1 MPLTHRKFS
10 LAELHDAPGAHNA
23 GNILFSCSDADSVM
37 CLASLRGELSSSV
50 GIWLEVGNDYPAALC
65 ARDIATLSWLV
76 DLREVVI
83 SGDDADAQAEVV
95 RAMLSDEEIEKAMN
109 DVDNGIKN
117 AKECKLN
124 NFIDEETINKMKQ
137 HDLEQARTFSKLSS
151 QIFGAESE

>member
-10 LAELHDAPGAHNA
+10 LTELHDAPGALNV

-37 CLASLRGELSSSV
+37 CLASLRGDLSSSV

-65 ARDIATLSWLV
+65 ARDVATLSWLV

-95 RAMLSDEEIEKAMN
+95 RAMLSDEEI
-109 DVDNGIKN
+109 
-117 AKECKLN
+117 
-124 NFIDEETINKMKQ
+124 
-137 HDLEQARTFSKLSS
+137 TFSNKVANIVGAYNRPPPPNPIRVWSYENGSLHCGTDVLSPDPS
-151 QIFGAESE
+151 GNTFA

>member
-10 LAELHDAPGAHNA
+10 LAELHDAPGALND

-95 RAMLSDEEIEKAMN
+95 RAMLSNEEI
-109 DVDNGIKN
+109 
-117 AKECKLN
+117 
-124 NFIDEETINKMKQ
+124 
-137 HDLEQARTFSKLSS
+137 TFSNKVANIVGAYNRPSPPNPIRVWSYENGSLHCGTDVFSPDSS
-151 QIFGAESE
+151 GNTFA

>member
-10 LAELHDAPGAHNA
+10 LAELHDAPGALND

-37 CLASLRGELSSSV
+37 CLASLRGDLSSSV

-95 RAMLSDEEIEKAMN
+95 RAMLSDEEI
-109 DVDNGIKN
+109 
-117 AKECKLN
+117 
-124 NFIDEETINKMKQ
+124 
-137 HDLEQARTFSKLSS
+137 TFSNKVANIVGAYNRPSPPNPIRVWSYENGSLHCGTDVLSPDS
-151 QIFGAESE
+151 SGTTFA

>member
-10 LAELHDAPGAHNA
+10 LTELHDAPGALNA

-37 CLASLRGELSSSV
+37 CLASLRGDLSSSV

-95 RAMLSDEEIEKAMN
+95 RAMLSDEEI
-109 DVDNGIKN
+109 
-117 AKECKLN
+117 
-124 NFIDEETINKMKQ
+124 
-137 HDLEQARTFSKLSS
+137 TFSNNVANIVGAYNRPPPPNPIRVWSYENGSLHCGTDVLSPDAAGTT
-151 QIFGAESE
+151 FA

>member
-10 LAELHDAPGAHNA
+10 LTELHDAPGALNV

-37 CLASLRGELSSSV
+37 CLASLRGDLSSSV

-65 ARDIATLSWLV
+65 ARDVATLSWLV

-95 RAMLSDEEIEKAMN
+95 RAMLSDEEI
-109 DVDNGIKN
+109 
-117 AKECKLN
+117 
-124 NFIDEETINKMKQ
+124 
-137 HDLEQARTFSKLSS
+137 TFSNKVANIVGAYNRPSPPNPIRVWSYENGSLHCGTDVLSPDS
-151 QIFGAESE
+151 SGNTFA

>member
-10 LAELHDAPGAHNA
+10 LAELHDAPGALNA

-37 CLASLRGELSSSV
+37 CLASLRGDLSSSV

-95 RAMLSDEEIEKAMN
+95 RAMLSDEEI
-109 DVDNGIKN
+109 
-117 AKECKLN
+117 
-124 NFIDEETINKMKQ
+124 
-137 HDLEQARTFSKLSS
+137 TFSNKVANIVGAYNRPPPPNPIRVWSYENGSLHCGTDVLSPDPS
-151 QIFGAESE
+151 GNTFA

>member
-10 LAELHDAPGAHNA
+10 LAELHDAPGALNA

-37 CLASLRGELSSSV
+37 CLASLRGDLSSSV

-65 ARDIATLSWLV
+65 ARDVATLSWLV

-95 RAMLSDEEIEKAMN
+95 RAMLSDEEI
-109 DVDNGIKN
+109 
-117 AKECKLN
+117 
-124 NFIDEETINKMKQ
+124 
-137 HDLEQARTFSKLSS
+137 TFSNKVANIVGAYNRPSPPNPIRVWSYENGSLHCGTDVLSPDAS
-151 QIFGAESE
+151 GNTFA

>member
-10 LAELHDAPGAHNA
+10 LTELHDAPGALNA

-37 CLASLRGELSSSV
+37 FLASLRGDLSSSV

-65 ARDIATLSWLV
+65 ARDVATLSWLV

-95 RAMLSDEEIEKAMN
+95 RAMLSDEEI
-109 DVDNGIKN
+109 
-117 AKECKLN
+117 
-124 NFIDEETINKMKQ
+124 
-137 HDLEQARTFSKLSS
+137 TFSNKVANIVGAYNRPPPPNPIRVWSYENGSLYCGTDVLSPDLS
-151 QIFGAESE
+151 GNTFA

>member
-10 LAELHDAPGAHNA
+10 LAELHDAPGALND

-83 SGDDADAQAEVV
+83 SGDDVDAQAEVV
-95 RAMLSDEEIEKAMN
+95 RAMLSNEEI
-109 DVDNGIKN
+109 
-117 AKECKLN
+117 
-124 NFIDEETINKMKQ
+124 
-137 HDLEQARTFSKLSS
+137 TFSNKVANIVGAYNRPSPPNPIRVWSYENGSLHCGTDVFSPDSS
-151 QIFGAESE
+151 GNTFA